1 MSATPSTTTNDV
13 IDRRIELRREMDR
26 RLVTALLA
34 VSTILLSLG
43 VAWGTATASLAQ
55 KINRTD
61 QLIIDAAQDRRIDS
75 ISARGRAVADALERL
90 QSGVDSANTRLRQ
103 LACDGKPA
111 SCR

>member
-1 MSATPSTTTNDV
+1 MSATPSLPTNDV

-26 RLVTALLA
+26 RLVAALFA
-34 VSTILLSLG
+34 VSTILVSLG

-55 KINRTD
+55 KVDRTD
-61 QLIIDAAQDRRIDS
+61 QLTVDAAQDRRIDS
-75 ISARGRAVADALERL
+75 LSVQAGSVADALKRL
-90 QSGVDSANTRLRQ
+90 QTGVDSANTRLRQ